1 MQNQFT
7 ISINAL
13 KGLDLLAG
21 KSDIRYYLNGVNV
34 EFSESC
40 TRLVATNGHI
50 LGVENLTQNLVNT
63 GAGSLIIPSDII
75 KALKPVG
82 KNADIVQIKE
92 ISNPYGSCGKY
103 WEIDNYG
110 VKTTFAGIE
119 GKFPDYAR
127 VISGAKTTGQAAQY
141 NPDYLATFLKAAKLL
156 TGAKTPEIEIMQ
168 NGHSAALINIVGLAS
183 FIGVIM
189 PTKGKTGDE
198 QAGGLANP
206 KLYAPLVA
214 AAGEPV
220 AAAGEP
226 VAA

>member
-7 ISINAL
+7 VSINAL

-21 KSDIRYYLNGVNV
+21 KQDIRYYLNGVNV

-50 LGVENLTQNLVNT
+50 LGIENLTQNLVNT

-75 KALKPVG
+75 KALKPVS
-82 KNADIVQIKE
+82 KNADIVQIKQ
-92 ISNPYGSCGKY
+92 IDASY

-127 VISGAKTTGQAAQY
+127 VVSGAKTSGQAAQY

-156 TGAKTPEIEIMQ
+156 TGKKTFIEIELMQ
-168 NGHSAALINIVGLAS
+168 NGHSAALINIVGLTS

-206 KLYAPLVA
+206 ELYAPLVA
-214 AAGEPV
+214 AAQPEPV
-220 AAAGEP
+220 AA
-226 VAA
+226 

>member
-7 ISINAL
+7 VSINAL

-50 LGVENLTQNLVNT
+50 LGIENLTQNLVNT

-75 KALKPVG
+75 KALKPVS
-82 KNADIVQIKE
+82 KNADIVQIKQ
-92 ISNPYGSCGKY
+92 IDATHY
-103 WEIDNYG
+103 EIDNYG

-127 VISGAKTTGQAAQY
+127 VVSGAKTSGQAAQY

-156 TGAKTPEIEIMQ
+156 TGAKNPDIEIMQ
-168 NGHSAALINIVGLAS
+168 NGHSAALINITGLAS

-206 KLYAPLVA
+206 ELYAPLVA
-214 AAGEPV
+214 AAQPEPV
-220 AAAGEP
+220 AA
-226 VAA
+226 

>member
-7 ISINAL
+7 VSINAL

-50 LGVENLTQNLVNT
+50 LGIENLTQNLVNT

-75 KALKPVG
+75 KALKPVS
-82 KNADIVQIKE
+82 KNADIVQIKQ
-92 ISNPYGSCGKY
+92 IPNPYGSSAKY

-127 VISGAKTTGQAAQY
+127 VVSGAKTSGQAAQY

-156 TGAKTPEIEIMQ
+156 TGKKSFIEIEIMQ

-183 FIGVIM
+183 FVGVIM

-206 KLYAPLVA
+206 ELYAPLVA
-214 AAGEPV
+214 AAQPEPV
-220 AAAGEP
+220 AA
-226 VAA
+226 

>member
-7 ISINAL
+7 VSINAL

-21 KSDIRYYLNGVNV
+21 KQDIRFYLNGVNI

-50 LGVENLTQNLVNT
+50 LGIENLTQNLVNT
-63 GAGSLIIPSDII
+63 GADSLIIPSDII
-75 KALKPVG
+75 KALKPVS
-82 KNADIVQIKE
+82 KNADIVQIKQTDA
-92 ISNPYGSCGKY
+92 GH

-110 VKTTFAGIE
+110 VKITFTALE

-127 VISGAKTTGQAAQY
+127 VVSGAKTSGQAAQY

-156 TGAKTPEIEIMQ
+156 TGAKTPEIEVMQ

-206 KLYAPLVA
+206 ELYAPLVA
-214 AAGEPV
+214 AAQPEPV
-220 AAAGEP
+220 AA
-226 VAA
+226 

>member
-50 LGVENLTQNLVNT
+50 LGIENLTQNLVNT

-75 KALKPVG
+75 KALKPVS
-82 KNADIVQIKE
+82 KNADIVQVKQIDA
-92 ISNPYGSCGKY
+92 GH

-127 VISGAKTTGQAAQY
+127 VVSGAKTSGQAAQY

-156 TGAKTPEIEIMQ
+156 TGAKTPQIEIMQ
-168 NGHSAALINIVGLAS
+168 NGQSSALINIVGLAS

-189 PTKGKTGDE
+189 PTKGKTGED
-198 QAGGLANP
+198 QAGGIANP
-206 KLYAPLVA
+206 ELYAPLVA
-214 AAGEPV
+214 AAQPEPV
-220 AAAGEP
+220 AA
-226 VAA
+226 

>member
-7 ISINAL
+7 VSINAL

-50 LGVENLTQNLVNT
+50 LGIENLTQNLVNT

-75 KALKPVG
+75 KALKPVS
-82 KNADIVQIKE
+82 KNADIVQIKQ
-92 ISNPYGSCGKY
+92 IDATHY
-103 WEIDNYG
+103 EIDNYG

-127 VISGAKTTGQAAQY
+127 VVSGAKTSGQAAQY

-156 TGAKTPEIEIMQ
+156 TGQKSFIEIEVMQ

-183 FIGVIM
+183 FVGVIM

-206 KLYAPLVA
+206 ELYAPLVA
-214 AAGEPV
+214 AAQPESV
-220 AAAGEP
+220 AA
-226 VAA
+226 

>member
-7 ISINAL
+7 VSINAL

-21 KSDIRYYLNGVNV
+21 KSDIRSYLNGVNV

-50 LGVENLTQNLVNT
+50 LGIENLTQNLVNT

-75 KALKPVG
+75 KALKPVS
-82 KNADIVQIKE
+82 KNADIVQIKQ
-92 ISNPYGSCGKY
+92 IDATHY
-103 WEIDNYG
+103 EIDNYG

-127 VISGAKTTGQAAQY
+127 VVSGAKTSGQAAQY

-168 NGHSAALINIVGLAS
+168 NGHSAALINITGRAS

-206 KLYAPLVA
+206 ELYAPLVA
-214 AAGEPV
+214 AAQPEPV
-220 AAAGEP
+220 AA
-226 VAA
+226 

>member
-7 ISINAL
+7 VSINAL

-21 KSDIRYYLNGVNV
+21 KQDIRYYLNGVNI

-50 LGVENLTQNLVNT
+50 LGIENLTQNLVNT

-75 KALKPVG
+75 KALKPVS

-92 ISNPYGSCGKY
+92 IPNPYGSCGKY

-127 VISGAKTTGQAAQY
+127 VVSGAKTSGQAAQY

-156 TGAKTPEIEIMQ
+156 TGAKTPEIELMQ

-206 KLYAPLVA
+206 ELYAPLVA
-214 AAGEPV
+214 AAQPEPV
-220 AAAGEP
+220 AA
-226 VAA
+226 

>member
-7 ISINAL
+7 VSINAL

-21 KSDIRYYLNGVNV
+21 KQDIRYYLNGVNI

-50 LGVENLTQNLVNT
+50 LGIENLTQNLVNT

-75 KALKPVG
+75 KALKPVS
-82 KNADIVQIKE
+82 KNADIVQIKQ
-92 ISNPYGSCGKY
+92 IDTGH

-127 VISGAKTTGQAAQY
+127 VVSGAKTSGQAAQY

-156 TGAKTPEIEIMQ
+156 TGAKTPEIEVMQ

-206 KLYAPLVA
+206 ELYAPLVA
-214 AAGEPV
+214 AAQPEPV
-220 AAAGEP
+220 AA
-226 VAA
+226 

>member
-7 ISINAL
+7 VSINAL

-50 LGVENLTQNLVNT
+50 LGIENLTQNLVNT

-75 KALKPVG
+75 KALKPVS
-82 KNADIVQIKE
+82 KNADIVQIKQ
-92 ISNPYGSCGKY
+92 IDATHY
-103 WEIDNYG
+103 EIDNYG

-127 VISGAKTTGQAAQY
+127 VVSGAKTSGQAAQY

-156 TGAKTPEIEIMQ
+156 TGAKTPEIEVMQ
-168 NGHSAALINIVGLAS
+168 NGHSAALINIVGLDC

-189 PTKGKTGDE
+189 PTKGKTGEE
-198 QAGGLANP
+198 QAGAIANP
-206 KLYAPLVA
+206 ELYAPLVA
-214 AAGEPV
+214 AAQPEPV
-220 AAAGEP
+220 AA
-226 VAA
+226 

>member
-13 KGLDLLAG
+13 KGLDLLAAKG
-21 KSDIRYYLNGVNV
+21 DIRYYLNGVNI

-50 LGVENLTQNLVNT
+50 LGIENLTQNLLNT

-75 KALKPVG
+75 KALKPVS
-82 KNADIVQIKE
+82 KNADSVQIKQ
-92 ISNPYGSCGKY
+92 IPNPYGSSAKY

-119 GKFPDYAR
+119 GTFPDYAR
-127 VISGAKTTGQAAQY
+127 VVSGAMTNGAAAQY
-141 NPDYLATFLKAAKLL
+141 NADYLATFLKAAKLL
-156 TGAKTPEIEIMQ
+156 TGAKNPDIEIMQ
-168 NGHSAALINIVGLAS
+168 NGHSAALINITGLAS

-198 QAGGLANP
+198 QAGGIANP
-206 KLYAPLVA
+206 SLYAPLVA
-214 AAGEPV
+214 AAQPEPV
-220 AAAGEP
+220 AA
-226 VAA
+226 

>member
-13 KGLDLLAG
+13 KGLDLLAAKG
-21 KSDIRYYLNGVNV
+21 DIRYYLKGVNV
-34 EFSESC
+34 EFSETT
-40 TRLVATNGHI
+40 TRLIATNGHI

-75 KALKPVG
+75 KALKPVS
-82 KNADIVQIKE
+82 KNADSVQIKQ
-92 ISNPYGSCGKY
+92 IPNPYGSSAKY

-119 GKFPDYAR
+119 GTFPDYAR
-127 VISGAKTTGQAAQY
+127 VVSGAMTNGAAAQY
-141 NPDYLATFLKAAKLL
+141 NADYLATFLKAAKLL
-156 TGAKTPEIEIMQ
+156 TGAKNPDIEIMQ
-168 NGHSAALINIVGLAS
+168 NGHSAALINITGLAS

-206 KLYAPLVA
+206 SLYAPLA
-214 AAGEPV
+214 AAAQPEPV
-220 AAAGEP
+220 AA
-226 VAA
+226 

>member
-7 ISINAL
+7 VSINAL

-50 LGVENLTQNLVNT
+50 LGIENLTQNLVNT

-75 KALKPVG
+75 KALKPVS
-82 KNADIVQIKE
+82 KNADIVQIKQ
-92 ISNPYGSCGKY
+92 IDATHY
-103 WEIDNYG
+103 EIDNYG
-110 VKTTFAGIE
+110 TKITFCAIE

-127 VISGAKTTGQAAQY
+127 VVSGAKTSGQAAQY

-168 NGHSAALINIVGLAS
+168 NGHSAALINITGLAS

-189 PTKGKTGDE
+189 PTKGKTSEE
-198 QAGGLANP
+198 QAGGIANP
-206 KLYAPLVA
+206 ELYAPLVA
-214 AAGEPV
+214 AAQLEAV
-220 AAAGEP
+220 TA
-226 VAA
+226 

>member
-50 LGVENLTQNLVNT
+50 LGIENLTQNLVNT

-75 KALKPVG
+75 KALKPVS
-82 KNADIVQIKE
+82 KNADIVQIKQ
-92 ISNPYGSCGKY
+92 IDAGH

-127 VISGAKTTGQAAQY
+127 VVSGAKTSGQAAQY

-156 TGAKTPEIEIMQ
+156 TGKKSFIEIEVMQ

-189 PTKGKTGDE
+189 PTKGKTGEE
-198 QAGGLANP
+198 QAGGIANP
-206 KLYAPLVA
+206 ELYAPLVA
-214 AAGEPV
+214 AAQPEPV
-220 AAAGEP
+220 AA
-226 VAA
+226 

>member
-7 ISINAL
+7 VSINAL

-21 KSDIRYYLNGVNV
+21 KQDIRYYLNGVNV
-34 EFSESC
+34 EFSEKC
-40 TRLVATNGHI
+40 TRLVATNGHV
-50 LGVENLTQNLVNT
+50 LGIENLTQNLVNT

-75 KALKPVG
+75 KALKPVS
-82 KNADIVQIKE
+82 KNADIVQIKQ
-92 ISNPYGSCGKY
+92 IDTGH

-110 VKTTFAGIE
+110 TKITFCAVE

-127 VISGAKTTGQAAQY
+127 VVSGAKTSGQAAQY

-156 TGAKTPEIEIMQ
+156 TGAKTPEIEVMQ

-206 KLYAPLVA
+206 ELYAPLVA
-214 AAGEPV
+214 AAQPEPV
-220 AAAGEP
+220 AA
-226 VAA
+226 

>member
-1 MQNQFT
+1 MNQFT

-34 EFSESC
+34 EFNETT

-50 LGVENLTQNLVNT
+50 LGIENLTQNLVNT

-82 KNADIVQIKE
+82 KNFDIVQIKQ
-92 ISNPYGSCGKY
+92 IDAGH

-110 VKTTFAGIE
+110 TKITFSSIE

-127 VISGAKTTGQAAQY
+127 VVSGAKTTGQSAQY
-141 NPDYLATFLKAAKLL
+141 NADYLATFLKAAKLL
-156 TGAKTPEIEIMQ
+156 TGAKTPDIEIMQ
-168 NGHSAALINIVGLAS
+168 NGHSAALVNITGLAS

-198 QAGGLANP
+198 QAGGLASP
-206 KLYAPLVA
+206 TLYAPLA
-214 AAGEPV
+214 AAAQPEPV
-220 AAAGEP
+220 AA
-226 VAA
+226 

>member
-1 MQNQFT
+1 MNNQFT

-13 KGLDLLAG
+13 KGLDLLAAKG
-21 KSDIRYYLNGVNV
+21 DIRYYLNGVNV

-50 LGVENLTQNLVNT
+50 LGIENLTQNLLNT

-75 KALKPVG
+75 KSLKPVS
-82 KNADIVQIKE
+82 KNADIVQIKQ
-92 ISNPYGSCGKY
+92 IDATHY
-103 WEIDNYG
+103 EIDNYG
-110 VKTTFAGIE
+110 TKITFCVIE

-127 VISGAKTTGQAAQY
+127 VVSGAMTNGAAAQY

-156 TGAKTPEIEIMQ
+156 TGAKNPDIEIMQ
-168 NGHSAALINIVGLAS
+168 NGHSAALINITGLAS

-198 QAGGLANP
+198 QAGGIANP
-206 KLYAPLVA
+206 TLYAPLA
-214 AAGEPV
+214 AAAQPEPV
-220 AAAGEP
+220 AA
-226 VAA
+226 

>member
-50 LGVENLTQNLVNT
+50 LGIENLTQNLVNT

-75 KALKPVG
+75 KALKPVS
-82 KNADIVQIKE
+82 KNCDIVQIKQTDA
-92 ISNPYGSCGKY
+92 GH

-127 VISGAKTTGQAAQY
+127 VVSGAKTSGQASQY

-156 TGAKTPEIEIMQ
+156 TGQKSFIEIEVMQ

-183 FIGVIM
+183 FVGVIM

-206 KLYAPLVA
+206 ELYAPLVA
-214 AAGEPV
+214 AAQPEPV
-220 AAAGEP
+220 AA
-226 VAA
+226 

>member
-7 ISINAL
+7 VSINAL

-21 KSDIRYYLNGVNV
+21 KQDIRYYLNGVNV

-50 LGVENLTQNLVNT
+50 LGIENLTQNLVNT

-75 KALKPVG
+75 KALKPVS
-82 KNADIVQIKE
+82 KNADIVQIKQ
-92 ISNPYGSCGKY
+92 IPNPYGSSAKY

-110 VKTTFAGIE
+110 TKITFCAVE

-127 VISGAKTTGQAAQY
+127 VVSGAKTSGQAAQY

-156 TGAKTPEIEIMQ
+156 TGAKTPQIELMQ
-168 NGHSAALINIVGLAS
+168 NGQSSALINIVGLTS

-198 QAGGLANP
+198 QAGALANP
-206 KLYAPLVA
+206 ELYAPLVA
-214 AAGEPV
+214 AAQPEPV
-220 AAAGEP
+220 AA
-226 VAA
+226 

>member
-13 KGLDLLAG
+13 KGLDLLAAKG
-21 KSDIRYYLNGVNV
+21 DIRYYLNGVNV
-34 EFSESC
+34 EFNETT

-50 LGVENLTQNLVNT
+50 LGIENLTQNLVNT
-63 GAGSLIIPSDII
+63 GAGSVIIPSDII
-75 KALKPVG
+75 KALKPVS
-82 KNADIVQIKE
+82 KNADIVQVKQIA
-92 ISNPYGSCGKY
+92 NPYGSSAKY

-127 VISGAKTTGQAAQY
+127 VVSGAKTTGQSAQY

-156 TGAKTPEIEIMQ
+156 TGQKSFIEIEIMQ
-168 NGHSAALINIVGLAS
+168 NGHSSALINIIGLAS

-189 PTKGKTGDE
+189 PTKGKTGEE
-198 QAGGLANP
+198 QAGGIANP
-206 KLYAPLVA
+206 DLYMPLA
-214 AAGEPV
+214 AAEPV
-220 AAAGEP
+220 AAEP

>member
-7 ISINAL
+7 VSINAL

-21 KSDIRYYLNGVNV
+21 KQDIRYYLNGVNI

-50 LGVENLTQNLVNT
+50 LGIENLTQNLVNT

-75 KALKPVG
+75 KALKPVS
-82 KNADIVQIKE
+82 KNADIVQIKQTDA
-92 ISNPYGSCGKY
+92 GH

-110 VKTTFAGIE
+110 VKITFTALE

-127 VISGAKTTGQAAQY
+127 VVSGAKTSGQASQY

-156 TGAKTPEIEIMQ
+156 TGAKTPQIEIMQ
-168 NGHSAALINIVGLAS
+168 NGQSSALINIVGLAS

-206 KLYAPLVA
+206 ELYAPLVA
-214 AAGEPV
+214 AAEPV
-220 AAAGEP
+220 AA
-226 VAA
+226 

>member
-7 ISINAL
+7 VSINAL

-50 LGVENLTQNLVNT
+50 LGIENLTQNLVNT

-75 KALKPVG
+75 KALKPVS
-82 KNADIVQIKE
+82 KNYDIVQIKQLD
-92 ISNPYGSCGKY
+92 YAHY
-103 WEIDNYG
+103 EIDNYG
-110 VKTTFAGIE
+110 TKITFCAVE

-127 VISGAKTTGQAAQY
+127 VVSGAKTSGQAAQY

-156 TGAKTPEIEIMQ
+156 TGAKTPQIELMQ
-168 NGHSAALINIVGLAS
+168 NGHSSALINIVGLTS

-189 PTKGKTGDE
+189 PIKGKTGDE
-198 QAGGLANP
+198 QAGALASP
-206 KLYAPLVA
+206 ELYAPLVA
-214 AAGEPV
+214 AAQPEPV
-220 AAAGEP
+220 AA
-226 VAA
+226 

>member
-7 ISINAL
+7 VSINAL

-21 KSDIRYYLNGVNV
+21 KQDIRYYLNGVNI

-50 LGVENLTQNLVNT
+50 LGIENLTQNLINT

-75 KALKPVG
+75 KALKPVS
-82 KNADIVQIKE
+82 KNADIVQIKQTDA
-92 ISNPYGSCGKY
+92 GH

-110 VKTTFAGIE
+110 VKITFTALE

-127 VISGAKTTGQAAQY
+127 VVSGAKTSGQASQY

-156 TGAKTPEIEIMQ
+156 TGAKTPQIEIMQ
-168 NGHSAALINIVGLAS
+168 NGQSSALINIVGLAS

-206 KLYAPLVA
+206 ELYAPLVA
-214 AAGEPV
+214 AAEPV
-220 AAAGEP
+220 AA
-226 VAA
+226 

>member
-7 ISINAL
+7 VSINAL

-21 KSDIRYYLNGVNV
+21 KQDIRYYLNGVNV

-50 LGVENLTQNLVNT
+50 LGIENLTQNLVNT

-75 KALKPVG
+75 KALKPVS
-82 KNADIVQIKE
+82 KNADIVQIKQ
-92 ISNPYGSCGKY
+92 IDAGH

-127 VISGAKTTGQAAQY
+127 VVSGAKTSGQAAQY

-156 TGAKTPEIEIMQ
+156 TGKKTFIEIELMQ
-168 NGHSAALINIVGLAS
+168 NGHSAALINIVGLTS

-206 KLYAPLVA
+206 ELYAPLVA
-214 AAGEPV
+214 AAQPEPV
-220 AAAGEP
+220 AA
-226 VAA
+226 

>member
-7 ISINAL
+7 VSINAL

-50 LGVENLTQNLVNT
+50 LGIENLTQNLVNT

-75 KALKPVG
+75 KALKPVS
-82 KNADIVQIKE
+82 KNADIVQIKQ
-92 ISNPYGSCGKY
+92 IDATHY
-103 WEIDNYG
+103 EIDNYG

-127 VISGAKTTGQAAQY
+127 VVSGAKTSGQAAQY

-183 FIGVIM
+183 FVGVIM

-206 KLYAPLVA
+206 ELYAPLVA
-214 AAGEPV
+214 AAQPEPV
-220 AAAGEP
+220 AA
-226 VAA
+226 

>member
-7 ISINAL
+7 VSINAL

-50 LGVENLTQNLVNT
+50 LGIENLTQNLVNT

-75 KALKPVG
+75 KALKPVS
-82 KNADIVQIKE
+82 KNADIVQIKQ
-92 ISNPYGSCGKY
+92 IDATHY
-103 WEIDNYG
+103 EIDNYG

-127 VISGAKTTGQAAQY
+127 VVSGAKTSGQAAQY

-156 TGAKTPEIEIMQ
+156 TGKKSFIEIEVMQ
-168 NGHSAALINIVGLAS
+168 NGHSAALINIVGLTS
-183 FIGVIM
+183 FVGVIM

-198 QAGGLANP
+198 QAGGIANP
-206 KLYAPLVA
+206 ELYAPLVA
-214 AAGEPV
+214 AAQPEPV
-220 AAAGEP
+220 AA
-226 VAA
+226 

>member
-1 MQNQFT
+1 MNNQFT

-13 KGLDLLAG
+13 KGLDLLAAKG
-21 KSDIRYYLNGVNV
+21 DIRYYLNGVNI

-50 LGVENLTQNLVNT
+50 LGIENLTQNLLNT

-75 KALKPVG
+75 KALKPVS
-82 KNADIVQIKE
+82 KNADSVQIKQ
-92 ISNPYGSCGKY
+92 IPNPYGSSAKY

-119 GKFPDYAR
+119 GTFPDYAR
-127 VISGAKTTGQAAQY
+127 VVSGAMTNGAAAQY

-156 TGAKTPEIEIMQ
+156 TGAKNPDIEIMQ
-168 NGHSAALINIVGLAS
+168 NGHSAALINITGLAS

-198 QAGGLANP
+198 QAGGIANP
-206 KLYAPLVA
+206 SLYAPLA
-214 AAGEPV
+214 AAAQPEPV
-220 AAAGEP
+220 AA
-226 VAA
+226 

>member
-1 MQNQFT
+1 MNQFT

-34 EFSESC
+34 EFNETT

-50 LGVENLTQNLVNT
+50 LGIENLTQNLINT

-75 KALKPVG
+75 KALKPVS
-82 KNADIVQIKE
+82 KNADIVQIKQ
-92 ISNPYGSCGKY
+92 IDAVQ

-110 VKTTFAGIE
+110 TKITFRAIE

-127 VISGAKTTGQAAQY
+127 VVSGAKTTGQAAQY
-141 NPDYLATFLKAAKLL
+141 NADYLATFLKAAKLL
-156 TGAKTPEIEIMQ
+156 TGAKTPDIEVMQ

-183 FIGVIM
+183 FIGVVM

-198 QAGGLANP
+198 QAGGIANP
-206 KLYAPLVA
+206 DLYTPLVA
-214 AAGEPV
+214 AAQPEPV
-220 AAAGEP
+220 AA
-226 VAA
+226 